1 MAVDA
6 VNGVGNS
13 AAAAAS
19 KRTELGSEAFLQLL
33 VAQMKNQDPTKPADP
48 TEMLGQLAQFS
59 TVSGIQEMQDS
70 IADLSAAMRS
80 SQVLGGTSLV
90 GHIVLADAD
99 TAKLGETGEIYGTTT
114 IPEGASEATI
124 LIKDASGQ
132 QIARIPLTATEG
144 EMQFTWDGTNGL
156 GERVPAGEYTFEAI
170 ANVGGASQQLGTQLA
185 SYVNSVSID
194 PSTYLLTL
202 NTDLGPIALADVRQV
217 L

>member
-1 MAVDA
+1 MAVDG

-59 TVSGIQEMQDS
+59 TVSGIQEMQES

-90 GHIVLADAD
+90 GHIVLAEAD
-99 TAKLGETGEIYGTTT
+99 TAALGETGEVYGTTT
-114 IPEGASEATI
+114 VPEGASEVTI
-124 LIKDASGQ
+124 LIKDSTGQ
-132 QIARIPLTATEG
+132 QIGRMQLPVTEG
-144 EMQFTWDGTNGL
+144 EQQFTWDGTNGL
-156 GERVPAGEYTFEAI
+156 GERVPPGEYTFEAI
-170 ANVGGASQQLGTQLA
+170 ANVGGASKQLSTQLA

-194 PSTYLLTL
+194 PNNYQLTL
-202 NTDLGPIALADVRQV
+202 NTDLGPIPLADVRQV